1 MCEMIIGWIKH
12 IVLKC
17 DNLGKHMGNQQAD
30 HDIPVKGVKKNEI
43 YYDKNIKHVQKL
55 ALLSTF

>member
-1 MCEMIIGWIKH
+1 
-12 IVLKC
+12 
-17 DNLGKHMGNQQAD
+17 MGNQQAD